1 MLFLVHYRSSL
12 IVFMKLKLR
21 PSARQERS
29 SRFVMPSGQQV
40 LSEHLTDNKQGDKS
54 ECRNLE
60 KGPSEITICLKFML
74 LKTPDIISLHSDLK
88 RRKTYS

>member
-60 KGPSEITICLKFML
+60 KGP
-74 LKTPDIISLHSDLK
+74 PDIISLHSDLK